1 MPHDA
6 KTPTK
11 PVLLLT
17 GATGQI
23 GRQVLRAWLQAGHR
37 VVITLRNPS
46 LQWPALCQWLSQ
58 QGVPTDGVEWV
69 ATDFALPDFGWT
81 PQAQTL
87 LNSVTCV
94 VHLAAMWG
102 WQLPWPSANEV
113 NVQGTLRLHAW
124 ATRQHIEGPFVGVC
138 GYMSQVPGHLHSMG
152 LLDSH
157 VDWAAAAKKWG
168 AYEVSK
174 VRAYLALSPTQRKPD
189 ELPVTWIHP
198 ATVIGDASL
207 PDVPEQSAIVGI
219 LRSIQRGLL
228 RLVPGAPDA
237 VVPWVTGHYVAQYV
251 VALLLS
257 QEQGNAL
264 SEHLL
269 LDPASPAFRASVNVM
284 AAAMDGPQAR
294 GHLPKWV
301 MRGVLKVP
309 GLAGLMDTSAESLNF
324 IVSTAPDSAATVQW
338 GLRHGVAHPDVLA
351 SLDSTAR
358 HWLKVQRL
366 AAQITKARPG
376 PPLFRR

>member
-1 MPHDA
+1 MPHYA
-6 KTPTK
+6 NTPTN

-23 GRQVLRAWLQAGHR
+23 GRQVLRAWLQTGHR
-37 VVITLRNPS
+37 VVITLRNPE
-46 LQWPALCQWLSQ
+46 LQWPTLCQWLSQ
-58 QGVPTDGVEWV
+58 QGVPTDGVGWV
-69 ATDFALPDFGWT
+69 ATDFVLPDFGWT
-81 PQAQTL
+81 PEAQNL
-87 LNSVTCV
+87 LRSVTCV

-102 WQLPWPSANEV
+102 WQLPWPTANEV

-124 ATRQHIEGPFVGVC
+124 ATRQGIEGPFVGVC
-138 GYMSQVPGHLHSMG
+138 GYMSQVPGHLDSMG
-152 LLDSH
+152 LRDSH
-157 VDWAAAAKKWG
+157 VNWAAAAKKWG

-174 VRAYLALSPTQRKPD
+174 VRAYLELSPSQRKPG

-207 PDVPEQSAIVGI
+207 PDVPQQSAVVGI

-228 RLVPGAPDA
+228 RLAPGSPAA
-237 VVPWVTGHYVAQYV
+237 VVPWVTGHYVARYV

-257 QEQGNAL
+257 QDNAL

-269 LDPASPAFRASVNVM
+269 LDPASPTFRASVNVM
-284 AAAMDGPQAR
+284 SAAIGGPLAM

-309 GLAGLMDTSAESLNF
+309 GVAGLMDTSAESLNF
-324 IVSTAPDSAATVQW
+324 IVSTVPDPAAALQW
-338 GLRHGVAHPDVLA
+338 GLRHGVAHPDVRA
-351 SLDSTAR
+351 SLDVTAR
-358 HWLKVQRL
+358 HWLKMQRL
-366 AAQITKARPG
+366 AAVIG
-376 PPLFRR
+376 DDS